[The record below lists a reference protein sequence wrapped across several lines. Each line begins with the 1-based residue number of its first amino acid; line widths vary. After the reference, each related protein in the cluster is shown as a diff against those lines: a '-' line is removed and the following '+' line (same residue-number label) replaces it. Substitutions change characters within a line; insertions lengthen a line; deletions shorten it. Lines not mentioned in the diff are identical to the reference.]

1 MSSQRRLRIVTMKW
15 QNLRNY
21 ETVPHPTLGASEAEF
36 KLSETKTTL
45 LQIQNNYGKTT
56 TMRLLRAAFSGR
68 TIAKEHLSGYG
79 YRKGGVGWGG
89 DPNGSAMFS
98 VGLTLNDKYFEIQL
112 VIDPK
117 RRTQEFYTYKPMDAG
132 SGGGRSP
139 GWNPPDEFRQLFE
152 NKVDF
157 VDLFILDGEMAE
169 EMVEATGGKKVQ
181 KAIEQVTG
189 LSEICDL
196 VDTDSGSGRI
206 NELVNTKLR
215 EALGDSG
222 RKQDGLDRK
231 IDRIESHISKVQKQR
246 EEVGKELDSLRAQLK
261 KVEQEITKFDDNAFQ
276 NDKDLKDATTSLEAE
291 RAELVRLTDECI
303 SDLSNPQTILQDTVW
318 SSISRFFEVQI
329 AGKLP
334 RGLSQNW
341 FNEILEQHENCIC
354 GTAWTE
360 EMRTHLL
367 QNKEEYLDDLL
378 MPRVKHLQTNL
389 VNAETSQTLQVIKIK
404 LDEQRKSVKRAEQK
418 VRQIRNR
425 MPENE
430 RKLMASLS
438 ARKAKLEGEVE
449 NTLYKFRC
457 YDSSE
462 RDFISANKLNQHTN
476 TNLGVPNIQPAN
488 FEKIINLS
496 ELDKVHKH
504 LRKLIL
510 QGSKAA
516 TKARGASRMETVV
529 SRAINQLLNEVKAEI
544 QSKLNKRTRTMP
556 GVDVRIELGSKSMV
570 FKNASGEIQDGLNE
584 SAKLGAV
591 YGFVASLNDYSNI
604 SLPIVVDTPLAGFGR
619 GMAVAWQQVV
629 QRTFDQTIALI
640 NSSEKGSLEEWWSV
654 GGRQNPDV
662 SLFTF
667 LRENE
672 NPLTGADHDWDG
684 TGDADSKTTGPMF
697 ISSELSDFRDYE
709 RDVFKNSG
717 VSV

>member
-21 ETVPHPTLGASEAEF
+21 ETVPHPRLGASEAEF

-68 TIAKEHLSGYG
+68 AIAKEHLPGYG
-79 YRKGGVGWGG
+79 YRKGNVGWGG
-89 DPNGSAMFS
+89 DPNGLAMFS

-112 VIDPK
+112 VINPK
-117 RRTQEFYTYKPMDAG
+117 RKTQEFYTYKPMDAG

-169 EMVEATGGKKVQ
+169 KMVEATGGKKVQ

-246 EEVGKELDSLRAQLK
+246 DKVGEELDSLRARLK

-276 NDKDLKDATTSLEAE
+276 NDKDLKDATISLEAE

-318 SSISRFFEVQI
+318 SNISRFFEVQI

-341 FNEILEQHENCIC
+341 FNEILEQHANCIC

-404 LDEQRKSVKRAEQK
+404 LDEQRRSVKRAEQK

-430 RKLMASLS
+430 RKLMAALS
-438 ARKAKLEGEVE
+438 SQKAKLEGEVE
-449 NTLYKFRC
+449 NALHKFRC

-462 RDFISANKLNQHTN
+462 RDFITANKLNQHTN
-476 TNLGVPNIQPAN
+476 TNLGAPNIQPAN

-516 TKARGASRMETVV
+516 TKARGASRIEAVV

-556 GVDVRIELGSKSMV
+556 GVDVRIELGQKGMEFV
-570 FKNASGEIQDGLNE
+570 NASGEIQTGLNE

-629 QRTFDQTIALI
+629 QRTFDQTSALI
-640 NSSEKGSLEEWWSV
+640 NSSEKGNLQEWWSV
-654 GGRQNPDV
+654 GGRKNPDV

-684 TGDADSKTTGPMF
+684 TGGLDSKTTGPMF

-709 RDVFKNSG
+709 RDVFQNSG
-717 VSV
+717 VGE